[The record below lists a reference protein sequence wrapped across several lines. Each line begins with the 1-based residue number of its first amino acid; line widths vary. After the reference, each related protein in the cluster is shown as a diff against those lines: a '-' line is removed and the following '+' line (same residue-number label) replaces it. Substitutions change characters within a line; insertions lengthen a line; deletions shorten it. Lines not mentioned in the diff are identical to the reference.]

1 MTPQRLQPILQ
12 QGEGI
17 TVEFKTARSELS
29 RNVFESICAFLNRLG
44 GSLVLGVQDDGTP
57 VGVDA
62 NRVDKLKSDLITQSA
77 NPQKLSPPFTLF
89 PEVVVYEGKTLIYL
103 YVPQSSQVHATRGV
117 VYDRSEDG
125 DLKITDQERLSQL
138 YLRKKGFYTESKV
151 YPYLRFDDFR
161 SELFPKI
168 RNLVRSNRPDHPWLN
183 LGDEDLLRSAG
194 LWRRDRQEGT
204 EGYTLAAALLLGDET
219 TIRDVL
225 PHYKTDALL
234 RRENLDR
241 YDDRDDIRVNLIEAY
256 ERLSQFVQKH
266 LPDPFY
272 LEGDQRISLRDKIFR
287 EVIANLLVH
296 REYTSAYPAQM
307 IIEPERV
314 VTKNANRAVSHGLID
329 PQHFSPH
336 PKNPVMLNFFKQ
348 LGRADELGSGIR
360 NVTKYLPHYVPG
372 KTAQFTEGDTFETI
386 VPYPR
391 RPYPTVDTARR
402 PYPYSAT
409 VSPDGGIS
417 GGTNGGITERQ
428 LRIMQFIQQQQGAKT
443 KDLQD
448 TLGIA
453 ERTLERDV
461 QSLRE
466 KNLVILQ
473 GSKKT
478 GKYQLTEQGKQL
490 LS

>member
-1 MTPQRLQPILQ
+1 M
-12 QGEGI
+12 
-17 TVEFKTARSELS
+17 
-29 RNVFESICAFLNRLG
+29 
-44 GSLVLGVQDDGTP
+44 
-57 VGVDA
+57 
-62 NRVDKLKSDLITQSA
+62 
-77 NPQKLSPPFTLF
+77 
-89 PEVVVYEGKTLIYL
+89 
-103 YVPQSSQVHATRGV
+103 PQSSQVHATRGV

-151 YPYLRFDDFR
+151 YPYLYFEDFR
-161 SELFPKI
+161 AELFPRI
-168 RNLVRSNRPDHPWLN
+168 RNLVRSNRPDHPWLTMS
-183 LGDEDLLRSAG
+183 DEELLRSAG

-204 EGYTLAAALLLGDET
+204 EGYTLAAALLLGDEN

-241 YDDRDDIRVNLIEAY
+241 YDDRDDIRVNLVEAY
-256 ERLSQFVQKH
+256 ERLSQFIQKH

-296 REYTSAYPAQM
+296 REYTSAYPAQL

-386 VPYPR
+386 IPYPG
-391 RPYPTVDTARR
+391 RPYP
-402 PYPYSAT
+402 AT
-409 VSPDGGIS
+409 NSSQDVGINV
-417 GGTNGGITERQ
+417 GTNVRINGRQ
-428 LRIMQFIQQQQGAKT
+428 ARIIQHIAQQQGAKL
-443 KDLQD
+443 KDLQTIFD
-448 TLGIA
+448 VT
-453 ERTLERDV
+453 ERTLERDMQV
-461 QSLRE
+461 LRE

>member
-1 MTPQRLQPILQ
+1 MTATQLQPILQ

-17 TVEFKTARSELS
+17 SVEFKTARTELN
-29 RNVFESICAFLNRLG
+29 RNVFETICAFLNRLG
-44 GSLVLGVQDDGTP
+44 GSLVLGVADDGTRRGYGP

-62 NRVDKLKSDLITQSA
+62 DQVDKLNADLITQSA

-89 PEVVVYEGKTLIYL
+89 PEVVVYEGKTLIYA
-103 YVPQSSQVHATRGV
+103 YVLQSSQVHATRGV

-151 YPYLRFDDFR
+151 YPYLRFEDFR
-161 SELFPKI
+161 AALFPKI
-168 RNLVRSNRPDHPWLN
+168 RNLVRSNRPDHPWLTMS
-183 LGDEDLLRSAG
+183 DEELLRSAG
-194 LWRRDRQEGT
+194 LWRRDLQDGS
-204 EGYTLAAALLLGDET
+204 EGYTLPAALLLGKET

-241 YDDRDDIRVNLIEAY
+241 YDDRDDIRVNLIDAY

-296 REYTSAYPAQM
+296 REYTSAYPAQL

-314 VTKNANRAVSHGLID
+314 LVRNASRAVGHGPIN

-336 PKNPVMLNFFKQ
+336 PKARK
-348 LGRADELGSGIR
+348 ELDRS
-360 NVTKYLPHYVPG
+360 
-372 KTAQFTEGDTFETI
+372 EG
-386 VPYPR
+386 
-391 RPYPTVDTARR
+391 
-402 PYPYSAT
+402 
-409 VSPDGGIS
+409 
-417 GGTNGGITERQ
+417 
-428 LRIMQFIQQQQGAKT
+428 L
-443 KDLQD
+443 
-448 TLGIA
+448 
-453 ERTLERDV
+453 
-461 QSLRE
+461 
-466 KNLVILQ
+466 
-473 GSKKT
+473 
-478 GKYQLTEQGKQL
+478 
-490 LS
+490 

>member
-1 MTPQRLQPILQ
+1 MTPQQLQPILQ

-17 TVEFKTARSELS
+17 AIEFKTARNELN
-29 RNVFESICAFLNRLG
+29 RNVFETICAFLNRLG
-44 GSLVLGVQDDGTP
+44 GSLVLGVADDGTP

-62 NRVDKLKSDLITQSA
+62 GQVDKLKSDLITQSA

-89 PEVVVYEGKTLIYL
+89 PEVVEYEGKAVIYV

-151 YPYLRFDDFR
+151 YPYLRFKDFR
-161 SELFPKI
+161 TELFPRI

-183 LGDEDLLRSAG
+183 LSDEELLRSAG
-194 LWRRDRQEGT
+194 LWRRDLQEGT

-234 RRENLDR
+234 RRKNLDR
-241 YDDRDDIRVNLIEAY
+241 YDDRDDICVNLVEAY

-272 LEGDQRISLRDKIFR
+272 LEDDQRISLRDKIFR
-287 EVIANLLVH
+287 EVVANLLVH
-296 REYTSAYPAQM
+296 REYTSAYPAQL

-314 VTKNANRAVSHGLID
+314 VTKNANRAVSHGPID
-329 PQHFSPH
+329 PHHFSPH
-336 PKNPVMLNFFKQ
+336 PKNPVILNFFKQ

-360 NVTKYLPHYVPG
+360 NVTKYLPRYVPG
-372 KTAQFTEGDTFETI
+372 KTAQFTEGDMFETI
-386 VPYPR
+386 VPYPYQ
-391 RPYPTVDTARR
+391 PLGATASAFYQQALGDTINEAVSDAVSDAVKLRLEQELAYMADQGGLSISDLKENFAIER
-402 PYPYSAT
+402 AT
-409 VSPDGGIS
+409 AQRDMKL
-417 GGTNGGITERQ
+417 
-428 LRIMQFIQQQQGAKT
+428 LRDAGWVNFVGAP
-443 KDLQD
+443 
-448 TLGIA
+448 
-453 ERTLERDV
+453 R
-461 QSLRE
+461 
-466 KNLVILQ
+466 
-473 GSKKT
+473 T
-478 GKYQLTEQGKQL
+478 GKYQLTEQGKKLPQA
-490 LS
+490 

>member
-1 MTPQRLQPILQ
+1 MTPQQLQLILQ

-17 TVEFKTARSELS
+17 TVEFKKARTELN

-62 NRVDKLKSDLITQSA
+62 DQVDKLKSDLITQSA

-151 YPYLRFDDFR
+151 YPYLRFEDFR
-161 SELFPKI
+161 AELFPKI

-241 YDDRDDIRVNLIEAY
+241 YDDRDDIRVNLVEAY

-296 REYTSAYPAQM
+296 REYTSAYPAQL
-307 IIEPERV
+307 IVEPERV

-336 PKNPVMLNFFKQ
+336 PKNPIMLNFFKQ

-386 VPYPR
+386 VPYPNQHS
-391 RPYPTVDTARR
+391 
-402 PYPYSAT
+402 SAT
-409 VSPDGGIS
+409 SPAFDSQQAVHDAIREAVSDAVS
-417 GGTNGGITERQ
+417 DAVK
-428 LRIMQFIQQQQGAKT
+428 LR
-443 KDLQD
+443 
-448 TLGIA
+448 
-453 ERTLERDV
+453 LERELAYIAD
-461 QSLRE
+461 QEGLSISDLKKNFAIKRATAQRDMKILRDAGWITF
-466 KNLVILQ
+466 V
-473 GSKKT
+473 GAPKT

-490 LS
+490 LQ